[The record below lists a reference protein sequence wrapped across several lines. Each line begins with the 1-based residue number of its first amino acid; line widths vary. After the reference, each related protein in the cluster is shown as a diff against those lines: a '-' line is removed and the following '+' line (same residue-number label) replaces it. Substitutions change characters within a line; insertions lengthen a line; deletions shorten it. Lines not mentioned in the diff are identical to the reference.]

1 MNDGNITIMKKS
13 LFLFVLA
20 LLPIMASATVI
31 EGINYSFDSKT
42 KTAKVAK
49 GTGADKYS
57 YSGDVVIPQY
67 VKYKDV
73 VYVVTAIGSG
83 AISGFKDVTSV
94 TIPNSVTSID
104 NSAFESCSGLASI
117 VIPNSVTTI
126 GYHAFKGCS
135 ALTTINIPNSVIT
148 ISEGAFANCTS
159 LTSVSF
165 GKGLTTIG
173 KSAFEGCSSLPSVT
187 IPDNVKTIGVSA
199 FNFCTSLISA
209 TTGNGISEI
218 NIRAFGNCSS
228 LTSLTIGKDVT
239 TIAGNALEYCSSII
253 SFTIPSGVTDINSY
267 AFKGCSGL
275 TTVVL
280 PNTLSSIGS
289 YAFQYCNNLT
299 NVIADIAEPIS
310 IKVYTFPKTAGN
322 TIDLTLYVPKGSA
335 NAYANANIWKMFKE
349 IKEFVKKDNVV
360 YTIEGTNTITAK
372 APTDQAMENV
382 VIPKS
387 INIDGVDYTVT
398 AIDKEAFIHK
408 KTLTVASIPE
418 SINQIG
424 NSAFAGCSG
433 LKAIYSYAEDPI
445 ELGSSDSDENT
456 ASTVFADVDK
466 QNCILYVPKNSIN
479 KYSIADGWKEFLNIV
494 EIKSESPY
502 DANNDGKFDINDIYA
517 IVDYIMLGKTDGFIF
532 KKADA
537 NGDNKVDAADIV
549 EIVNKIK

>member
-1 MNDGNITIMKKS
+1 MKKS
-13 LFLFVLA
+13 LLLFVLA
-20 LLPIMASATVI
+20 LLPIMASAIVI
-31 EGINYSFDSKT
+31 EGINYSIDFKS

-49 GTGADKYS
+49 GTGVDKYS
-57 YSGDVVIPQY
+57 YSGDIVVPQY

-73 VYVVTAIGSG
+73 VYVVTAIGS
-83 AISGFKDVTSV
+83 AAFSGFKSITSV

-104 NSAFESCSGLASI
+104 SGAFSGCSGLTSI
-117 VIPNSVTTI
+117 VIPDDVTTI
-126 GYHAFKGCS
+126 GYNAFNGCS
-135 ALTTINIPNSVIT
+135 ALPTISIPNNVKT
-148 ISEGAFANCTS
+148 ISEGAFKNCTS

-173 KSAFEGCSSLPSVT
+173 QYAFCGCSSLPSVT

-199 FNFCTSLISA
+199 FDGCTGLISA

-218 NIRAFGNCSS
+218 KTRAFGNCSS
-228 LTSLTIGKDVT
+228 LTSLTIGKGVT
-239 TIAGNALEYCSSII
+239 TIASNALEYCSSII
-253 SFTIPSGVTDINSY
+253 SLTIPSGVTDIKNY

-280 PNTLSSIGS
+280 PNTLSYIGS

-299 NVIADIAEPIS
+299 NVIVDIVEPIS
-310 IKVYTFPKTAGN
+310 IPVYTFPRTAGN
-322 TIDLTLYVPKGSA
+322 TTDLTLYVPKGSA
-335 NAYANANIWKMFKE
+335 NAYANANIWKMFKV
-349 IKEFVKKDNVV
+349 IKVFVKKDNVA
-360 YTIEGTNTITAK
+360 YIIEGTNTVTAK
-372 APTDQAMENV
+372 APTDPTIKDA
-382 VIPKS
+382 VIPKCTT
-387 INIDGVDYTVT
+387 IDGVDYTVT
-398 AIDKEAFIHK
+398 AIDKEAFIHR

-418 SINQIG
+418 SINTIG

-445 ELGSSDSDENT
+445 ALGSSDGDENT

-479 KYSIADGWKEFLNIV
+479 KYSIADGWKEFQNIV

-532 KKADA
+532 RKADA

-549 EIVNKIK
+549 EIVDKIK

>member
-1 MNDGNITIMKKS
+1 MKKS

-104 NSAFESCSGLASI
+104 YGAFTGCSGLTSI
-117 VIPNSVTTI
+117 AIPNSVTTI
-126 GYHAFKGCS
+126 GYQAFKGCS
-135 ALTTINIPNSVIT
+135 ALTTISIPNSVIT
-148 ISEGAFANCTS
+148 ISESAFANCTS

-173 KSAFEGCSSLPSVT
+173 KHAFEGCSSLPSVT
-187 IPDNVKTIGVSA
+187 IPDNVETLGESA
-199 FNFCTSLISA
+199 FY
-209 TTGNGISEI
+209 
-218 NIRAFGNCSS
+218 NCSS
-228 LTSLTIGKDVT
+228 LTSVTIGNGITAIYTRVFQNCINLTSVIIGKSVT
-239 TIAGNALEYCSSII
+239 TIYNYAFKSCSSLKTL
-253 SFTIPSGVTDINSY
+253 TIPNGVTTINSY
-267 AFKGCSGL
+267 IFEGCGSL
-275 TTVVL
+275 ESVFIPSSVT
-280 PNTLSSIGS
+280 SIGAS
-289 YAFQYCNNLT
+289 PFSYCNNF
-299 NVIADIAEPIS
+299 NFVIVDIVEPIS
-310 IKVYTFPKTAGN
+310 IRVYTFPKTAGN
-322 TIDLTLYVPKGSA
+322 TTDLTLYVPKGSA
-335 NAYANANIWKMFKE
+335 NAYANANIWKMFKV
-349 IKEFVKKDNVV
+349 IKEFVKKDDVV
-360 YTIEGTNTITAK
+360 YTIEGTNTVTAK
-372 APTDQAMENV
+372 APTDPTIKNV

-408 KTLTVASIPE
+408 NTLTVASIPE
-418 SINQIG
+418 SINAIG

-445 ELGSSDSDENT
+445 ALGSSDGEENT
-456 ASTVFADVDK
+456 ASTVFAEVDK

-537 NGDNKVDAADIV
+537 NNDNKVDAADIV